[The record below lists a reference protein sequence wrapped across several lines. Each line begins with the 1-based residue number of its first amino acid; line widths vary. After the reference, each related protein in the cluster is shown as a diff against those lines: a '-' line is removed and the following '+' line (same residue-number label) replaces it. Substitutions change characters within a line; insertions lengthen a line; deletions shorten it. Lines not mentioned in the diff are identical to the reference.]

1 MARIVV
7 IDSSPLIG
15 LAIVDGL
22 AWLPKLFDVVFLP
35 ESVKQEVLPGKAAR
49 GEQAIAQAIAAGWL
63 KVWPETIAPQLEI
76 DLDAGET
83 DCINLGLSHVDGA
96 LMIMDERAGRAVA
109 KEKGLRVI
117 GTAAIIGLAKKQGLI
132 PSARAVF
139 EALHNSDFRI
149 SAAVISQ
156 VLVSVNE
163 KIYPGVLTEQS
174 QGTLSEWNSAA
185 DDESYADL

>member
-49 GEQAIAQAIAAGWL
+49 GEQAITQAIAAGWL

-83 DCINLGLSHVDGA
+83 DCINLGLSHVDGV

-132 PSARAVF
+132 LSARAVF
-139 EALHNSDFRI
+139 EVLHASDFRI
-149 SAAVISQ
+149 SATVINQ

-163 KIYPGVLTEQS
+163 KIHPDVLTEQS
-174 QGTLSEWNSAA
+174 QRTLSEWNSAA

>member
-83 DCINLGLSHVDGA
+83 DCINLGLSHVDGV

-139 EALHNSDFRI
+139 EVLHASDFRI
-149 SAAVISQ
+149 SATVINQ
-156 VLVSVNE
+156 VLVSVSE
-163 KIYPGVLTEQS
+163 KIHPDILTEQS

-185 DDESYADL
+185 DDESYANL

>member
-22 AWLPKLFDVVFLP
+22 KWLPKLFDVVFLP

-49 GEQAIAQAIAAGWL
+49 GEEAIAHAIAAGWL
-63 KVWPETIAPQLEI
+63 KIWPEPIESQLDI
-76 DLDAGET
+76 DLDMGET
-83 DCINLGLSHVDGA
+83 DCINLGLRNAEEV
-96 LMIMDERAGRAVA
+96 LLIMDERAGRAVA

-117 GTAAIIGLAKKQGLI
+117 GTAAIIGIAKKQGLI
-132 PSARAVF
+132 SSAREAF
-139 EALHNSDFRI
+139 EVLHSSDFRI
-149 SAAVISQ
+149 SATVINQ

-163 KIYPGVLTEQS
+163 
-174 QGTLSEWNSAA
+174 
-185 DDESYADL
+185 

>member
-63 KVWPETIAPQLEI
+63 KVWPETIAPQFEI

-83 DCINLGLSHVDGA
+83 DCINLGLSHVDGV

-132 PSARAVF
+132 PSARVVF
-139 EALHNSDFRI
+139 EVLHASDFRI
-149 SAAVISQ
+149 SAAVINQ

-163 KIYPGVLTEQS
+163 KIYPDVFTEQS

>member
-35 ESVKQEVLPGKAAR
+35 ESVKQEVLPDKAAR
-49 GEQAIAQAIAAGWL
+49 GEQTVALAIAAGWL
-63 KVWPETIAPQLEI
+63 KVWPEAIAPQLEI

-83 DCINLGLSHVDGA
+83 DCINLGLSHVDGV

-132 PSARAVF
+132 SSARAVF
-139 EALHNSDFRI
+139 EVLHASDFRI
-149 SAAVISQ
+149 SAAVINQ

-163 KIYPGVLTEQS
+163 KIYPDVLTEQS
-174 QGTLSEWNSAA
+174 QRTLSEWNSAA

>member
-1 MARIVV
+1 MNRIVV

-22 AWLPKLFDVVFLP
+22 EWLPKLFDNVFLP
-35 ESVKQEVLPGKAAR
+35 ESVKQEVLPGKAAP
-49 GEQAIAQAIAAGWL
+49 GEPAIAQALAAKCIKL
-63 KVWPETIAPQLEI
+63 WPEPIAPQLEI
-76 DLDAGET
+76 DLDPGET
-83 DCINLGLSHVDGA
+83 DCINIGLSNPDKV
-96 LMIMDERAGRAVA
+96 LLIMDERAGRAVA

-139 EALHNSDFRI
+139 EVLHRSDFRI
-149 SAAVISQ
+149 SAAVIHQ

-163 KIYPGVLTEQS
+163 
-174 QGTLSEWNSAA
+174 
-185 DDESYADL
+185 

>member
-1 MARIVV
+1 MTRIVV

-35 ESVKQEVLPGKAAR
+35 ESVKQEVLPGKTAR

-83 DCINLGLSHVDGA
+83 DCINLGLSHVDGV

-117 GTAAIIGLAKKQGLI
+117 GTAAIIGLAQKQGLI

-139 EALHNSDFRI
+139 EVLHASDFRI
-149 SAAVISQ
+149 SAAVINQ

-163 KIYPGVLTEQS
+163 KIYPDVLTEQS
-174 QGTLSEWNSAA
+174 QRTLSEWNSAA